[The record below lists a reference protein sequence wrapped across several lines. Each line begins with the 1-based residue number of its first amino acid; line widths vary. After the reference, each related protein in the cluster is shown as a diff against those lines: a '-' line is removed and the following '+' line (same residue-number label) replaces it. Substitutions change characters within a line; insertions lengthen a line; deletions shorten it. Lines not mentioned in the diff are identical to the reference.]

1 MFMLDLIYTEMIKE
15 QFDDV
20 LEKKVKTTDVIV
32 AYKNK
37 RKKN

>member
-1 MFMLDLIYTEMIKE
+1 MFMFDLVYTEMLKE